1 MSTITPLIGPQY
13 PTKVIPLIEN
23 ARWEILIVVY
33 DWRWYP
39 DDPGATIQ
47 IFNQKIIW
55 KAQRGV
61 KVRAIL
67 NNFDT
72 ARILNENNID
82 ARVKN
87 FNKLL
92 HTKLLLIDENISVL
106 GSHNLTKNAFERN
119 LECSVIIDNEEVNK
133 IYREYFENIWI

>member
-23 ARWEILIVVY
+23 AKWEILIVVY

-39 DDPGATIQ
+39 EDIGSTIQ

>member
-23 ARWEILIVVY
+23 AKWEILIVVY

-39 DDPGATIQ
+39 EDIGSTIQ

-67 NNFDT
+67 NNLDT

>member
-1 MSTITPLIGPQY
+1 MSTITTLIGKQY
-13 PTKVIPLIEN
+13 PQKVIPLIEN
-23 ARWEILIVVY
+23 ARWEILIVIY
-33 DWRWYP
+33 DWRWYQ

-47 IFNQKIIW
+47 LFNQKIIW

-67 NNFDT
+67 NNIDT

-82 ARVKN
+82 ARVKD
-87 FNKLL
+87 FKKLL

-106 GSHNLTKNAFERN
+106 GSHNFTKNAFERN
-119 LECSVIIDNEEVNK
+119 LECSVIIDDEEVNK